1 MEKKETKK
9 ETKNKKNYHDI
20 EIKLEGKEWTDAIDK
35 AFKEKVKK
43 VTVDGFRKGKC
54 PKNIYDKKFGQDYLI
69 DAADLVL
76 QDAYTKALEENKLI
90 PVVQPVPN
98 LKSLDENSVTF
109 TFKIITKP
117 EVKISKYRDLGVK
130 PNEVKVTEE
139 EIDHEIEHLLERYEE
154 LVNKDEN
161 GKVEN
166 GDVAVIDFE
175 GFKDGEPF
183 EGGKGENYSL
193 EIGSNTFIPGFEEQL
208 IGMKSGE
215 EKDIKVTFPEDY
227 MEESLKGQDATF
239 KVKVHEIKTK
249 EKRELDEDFFFD
261 LGIEG
266 VNDEE
271 SLRKE
276 IEANIKANK
285 DMEEENKY
293 IDKLLEEVSK
303 NVEVDIPEEMVNE
316 EVDRLLR
323 RTEQQ
328 MAMQGISLD
337 LYYQVTKTTE
347 KDLRDHLEKEAYQN
361 VLYRLMLEEIMNME
375 QIEVSED
382 EAMEE
387 AKKLAERYQME
398 LDDFLN
404 QFGGIEMVQYD
415 GEMRK
420 TIELLK
426 ELNK

>member
-1 MEKKETKK
+1 M
-9 ETKNKKNYHDI
+9 
-20 EIKLEGKEWTDAIDK
+20 
-35 AFKEKVKK
+35 
-43 VTVDGFRKGKC
+43 
-54 PKNIYDKKFGQDYLI
+54 
-69 DAADLVL
+69 
-76 QDAYTKALEENKLI
+76 EENNLV
-90 PVVQPVPN
+90 PVVQPEPN
-98 LKSLDENSVTF
+98 LKSLDEKSVTF

-117 EVKISKYRDLGVK
+117 EVKISKYRDLGIK
-130 PNEVKVTEE
+130 PNEVKVTKE
-139 EIDHEIEHLLERYEE
+139 EIDHEIGHLLERFEE
-154 LVNKDEN
+154 LVTKDEN

-166 GDVAVIDFE
+166 GDVAIIDFE
-175 GFKDGEPF
+175 GFKDGVPF
-183 EGGKGENYSL
+183 EGGAGENYSL
-193 EIGSNTFIPGFEEQL
+193 EIGSGTFIPGFEEQL
-208 IGMKSGE
+208 IGMKSGD

-227 MEESLKGQDATF
+227 MEESLKGQEVTF

-276 IEANIKANK
+276 VEANIKANK

-337 LYYQVTKTTE
+337 LYYQVTKSTE
-347 KDLRDHLEKEAYQN
+347 KDLRDQLEKEAYQN

-375 QIEVSED
+375 HIEVSED

-387 AKKLAERYQME
+387 AKRLAERYNME

-415 GEMRK
+415 LEMRK
-420 TIELLK
+420 TFELLK

>member
-9 ETKNKKNYHDI
+9 ETNKKNYHNI
-20 EIKLEGKEWTDAIDK
+20 EIKVEGKEWTDAVDK
-35 AFKEKVKK
+35 AYKEKAKDVE
-43 VTVDGFRKGKC
+43 VDGFRKGKC
-54 PKNIYDKKFGQDYLI
+54 PRNIYDKKYGKDYLL
-69 DAADLVL
+69 DAADLVI
-76 QDAYTKALEENKLI
+76 QVAYIKALKENDLV
-90 PVVQPVPN
+90 PVVQPESN
-98 LKSLDENSVTF
+98 LKSLDEKSVTF

-117 EVKISKYRDLGVK
+117 EVKIKKYRDLGVK
-130 PNEVKVTEE
+130 PNEVKVTKE
-139 EIDHEIEHLLERYEE
+139 EIDHELGHLLERYEE
-154 LVNKDEN
+154 LVNKSDDA
-161 GKVEN
+161 KVEN

-175 GFKDGEPF
+175 GFKDGVAF
-183 EGGKGENYSL
+183 EGGASENYSL
-193 EIGSNTFIPGFEEQL
+193 EIGSGTFIPGFEEQL

-227 MEESLKGQDATF
+227 MEESLKGQEVTF

-303 NVEVDIPEEMVNE
+303 NVEVDIPEEMVDE
-316 EVDRLLR
+316 ETDRLLR
-323 RTEQQ
+323 RAEQQ

-337 LYYQVTKTTE
+337 LYYQITKSTE
-347 KDLRDHLEKEAYQN
+347 KDLRDQLEKEAYQN

-375 QIEVSED
+375 KIEVSEE

-398 LDDFLN
+398 LDAFLN
-404 QFGGIEMVQYD
+404 EFGGIEMVQYD
-415 GEMRK
+415 QEMRK

>member
-1 MEKKETKK
+1 MK
-9 ETKNKKNYHDI
+9 
-20 EIKLEGKEWTDAIDK
+20 WID
-35 AFKEKVKK
+35 
-43 VTVDGFRKGKC
+43 
-54 PKNIYDKKFGQDYLI
+54 
-69 DAADLVL
+69 
-76 QDAYTKALEENKLI
+76 
-90 PVVQPVPN
+90 
-98 LKSLDENSVTF
+98 
-109 TFKIITKP
+109 
-117 EVKISKYRDLGVK
+117 
-130 PNEVKVTEE
+130 
-139 EIDHEIEHLLERYEE
+139 
-154 LVNKDEN
+154 DEN

-166 GDVAVIDFE
+166 GDVAIIDFE
-175 GFKDGEPF
+175 GFKDGVPF
-183 EGGKGENYSL
+183 EGGASENYSL
-193 EIGSNTFIPGFEEQL
+193 EIGSGTFIPGFEEQL
-208 IGMKSGE
+208 IGMKSGD
-215 EKDIKVTFPEDY
+215 EKDIKVTFPDDY
-227 MEESLKGQDATF
+227 MEESLKGQEVTF

-276 IEANIKANK
+276 VEANIKANK
-285 DMEEENKY
+285 DMEEENNY
-293 IDKLLEEVSK
+293 IDRLLEAVSK

-316 EVDRLLR
+316 EVERLFR

-337 LYYQVTKTTE
+337 LYYQVTKSTE
-347 KDLRDHLEKEAYQN
+347 KDLKDQLEKEAYQN
-361 VLYRLMLEEIMNME
+361 VLYRLMLEEIMNIE
-375 QIEVSED
+375 KIEVTES

-387 AKKLAERYQME
+387 AKRLAERYQME

-415 GEMRK
+415 QEMRK

>member
-9 ETKNKKNYHDI
+9 ETNKKNYHNI
-20 EIKLEGKEWTDAIDK
+20 EIKVEGKEWTDAIDK

-43 VTVDGFRKGKC
+43 VEVDGFRKGKC
-54 PKNIYDKKFGQDYLI
+54 PKNIYDKKFGQDYLL
-69 DAADLVL
+69 DAADLVI
-76 QDAYTKALEENKLI
+76 QDAYTKALKENDLV
-90 PVVQPVPN
+90 PVVQPEPN
-98 LKSLDENSVTF
+98 LKCLDENSVTF

-117 EVKISKYRDLGVK
+117 EVKIKKYRDLGVK
-130 PNEVKVTEE
+130 PNEVKVTKE
-139 EIDHEIEHLLERYEE
+139 EIDHELGHLLERYEE

-175 GFKDGEPF
+175 GFKDGVAF

-193 EIGSNTFIPGFEEQL
+193 EIGSGTFIPGFEEQL
-208 IGMKSGE
+208 VGMKSGE
-215 EKDIKVTFPEDY
+215 EKEIKVTFPEDY
-227 MEESLKGQDATF
+227 MEESLKGQEVTF

-266 VNDEE
+266 VNDEK

-303 NVEVDIPEEMVNE
+303 NVEVDIPEEMVDDE
-316 EVDRLLR
+316 TDRLLR

-337 LYYQVTKTTE
+337 LYYQVTKSTE
-347 KDLRDHLEKEAYQN
+347 KDLRDQLEKEAYQN

-375 QIEVSED
+375 KIEVSEE

-387 AKKLAERYQME
+387 AKRLAERYNME

-404 QFGGIEMVQYD
+404 EFGGIEMVQYD
-415 GEMRK
+415 QEMRK

>member
-20 EIKLEGKEWTDAIDK
+20 EIKVEGKEWTDAIDK

-117 EVKISKYRDLGVK
+117 EVKISKYRDLGIK
-130 PNEVKVTEE
+130 PNEVKVTKE

-166 GDVAVIDFE
+166 GDVVVIDFE

-215 EKDIKVTFPEDY
+215 EKEIKVTFPEDY
-227 MEESLKGQDATF
+227 MEESLKRQDATF

-276 IEANIKANK
+276 VEANIKANK

-293 IDKLLEEVSK
+293 IDRLLEAVSK

-316 EVDRLLR
+316 EVERLLR

-337 LYYQVTKTTE
+337 LYYQVTKSTE
-347 KDLRDHLEKEAYQN
+347 KDLRDQLEKEAYQN

-375 QIEVSED
+375 HIEVSED

-387 AKKLAERYQME
+387 AKRLAERYNME

-415 GEMRK
+415 QEMRK

>member
-9 ETKNKKNYHDI
+9 ETNKKNYHNV
-20 EIKLEGKEWTDAIDK
+20 EIKIEGKEWTDAVDK
-35 AFKEKVKK
+35 AFKDKIKK
-43 VTVDGFRKGKC
+43 VEVDGFRKGKC
-54 PKNIYDKKFGQDYLI
+54 PKNIYDKKFGQDYLL
-69 DAADLVL
+69 DAADLVI
-76 QDAYTKALEENKLI
+76 QEAYTKALEENALV
-90 PVVQPVPN
+90 PVIQPEVN
-98 LKSLDENSVTF
+98 LKTLDEKKVVF

-117 EVKISKYRDLGVK
+117 EVKIKKYRDLNIK
-130 PNEVKVTEE
+130 PNEVKVTKE
-139 EIDHEIEHLLERYEE
+139 EIDHEISHLLERFEE
-154 LVNKDEN
+154 LVNKSDDS
-161 GKVEN
+161 KVEE
-166 GDVAVIDFE
+166 GDIAIIDFE
-175 GFKDGEPF
+175 GFKDGKPF

-193 EIGSNTFIPGFEEQL
+193 EIGSGSFIPGFEEQL
-208 IGMKSGE
+208 IGMKSGD
-215 EKDIKVTFPEDY
+215 EKDIKVTFPDDY

-249 EKRELDEDFFFD
+249 EKRKLDEDFFFD

-266 VNDEE
+266 VNDEA

-276 IEANIKANK
+276 VEANIKANK

-293 IDKLLEEVSK
+293 IDRLLEAVAK

-316 EVDRLLR
+316 EVERLLK

-347 KDLRDHLEKEAYQN
+347 KDLKDHLEKEAYQN

-375 QIEVSED
+375 KIEVSEA

-387 AKKLAERYQME
+387 AKRLAERYQME
-398 LDDFLN
+398 LEDFLN
-404 QFGGIEMVQYD
+404 EFGGIEMVQYD
-415 GEMRK
+415 VEMRK

>member
-9 ETKNKKNYHDI
+9 ETNKKNYHNI
-20 EIKLEGKEWTDAIDK
+20 EIKVEGKEWTDAVDK

-43 VTVDGFRKGKC
+43 VEVDGFRKGKC
-54 PKNIYDKKFGQDYLI
+54 PKNIYDKKFGQDYLL
-69 DAADLVL
+69 DAADLVI
-76 QDAYTKALEENKLI
+76 QVAYIKALKENDLV
-90 PVVQPVPN
+90 PVVQPESN
-98 LKSLDENSVTF
+98 LKSLDEKSITF

-117 EVKISKYRDLGVK
+117 EVKIKKYRDLGVK
-130 PNEVKVTEE
+130 PNEVKVTKE
-139 EIDHEIEHLLERYEE
+139 EIDHELDYLLERYEE
-154 LVNKDEN
+154 LVNKSDDA
-161 GKVEN
+161 KVEN

-175 GFKDGEPF
+175 GFKDGVAF
-183 EGGKGENYSL
+183 EGGASENYSL
-193 EIGSNTFIPGFEEQL
+193 EIGSGTFIPGFEEQL

-227 MEESLKGQDATF
+227 MEESLKGQEVTF

-266 VNDEE
+266 VNDEM

-303 NVEVDIPEEMVNE
+303 NVEVDIPEEMVDE
-316 EVDRLLR
+316 ETDRLLR

-337 LYYQVTKTTE
+337 LYYQVTKSTE
-347 KDLRDHLEKEAYQN
+347 KDLRDQLEKEAYQN

-375 QIEVSED
+375 HIEVSEE

-387 AKKLAERYQME
+387 AKRLAERYQME

-404 QFGGIEMVQYD
+404 EFGGIEMVQYD
-415 GEMRK
+415 QEMRK

>member
-1 MEKKETKK
+1 
-9 ETKNKKNYHDI
+9 
-20 EIKLEGKEWTDAIDK
+20 
-35 AFKEKVKK
+35 
-43 VTVDGFRKGKC
+43 
-54 PKNIYDKKFGQDYLI
+54 
-69 DAADLVL
+69 
-76 QDAYTKALEENKLI
+76 
-90 PVVQPVPN
+90 
-98 LKSLDENSVTF
+98 
-109 TFKIITKP
+109 
-117 EVKISKYRDLGVK
+117 
-130 PNEVKVTEE
+130 
-139 EIDHEIEHLLERYEE
+139 
-154 LVNKDEN
+154 
-161 GKVEN
+161 
-166 GDVAVIDFE
+166 
-175 GFKDGEPF
+175 
-183 EGGKGENYSL
+183 
-193 EIGSNTFIPGFEEQL
+193 
-208 IGMKSGE
+208 MKSGE
-215 EKDIKVTFPEDY
+215 EKEIKVTFPEDY
-227 MEESLKGQDATF
+227 MEESLKGQEVTF

-303 NVEVDIPEEMVNE
+303 NVEVDIPEEMVDE
-316 EVDRLLR
+316 ETDRLLR
-323 RTEQQ
+323 RAEQQ

-337 LYYQVTKTTE
+337 LYYQITKSTE
-347 KDLRDHLEKEAYQN
+347 KDLRDQLEKEAYQN

-375 QIEVSED
+375 KIEVSED

-387 AKKLAERYQME
+387 AKRLAERYNME

-415 GEMRK
+415 QEMRK

>member
-1 MEKKETKK
+1 MSKTETK
-9 ETKNKKNYHDI
+9 ETKNCHNI
-20 EIKLEGKEWTDAIDK
+20 EIKIEGKEWTEAGDK

-54 PKNIYDKKFGQDYLI
+54 PRNIYEKKFGKDYLI

-76 QDAYTKALEENKLI
+76 QDAYTKALEESNLV
-90 PVVQPVPN
+90 PVIQPEVN
-98 LKSLDENSVTF
+98 LKSLDDSGVTF

-117 EVKISKYRDLGVK
+117 EVKIKKYRDLGVK
-130 PNEVKVTEE
+130 PNEVKVTKE
-139 EIDHEIEHLLERYEE
+139 EIEHELSHLLEKYTE
-154 LVNKDEN
+154 LVSKDEN
-161 GKVEN
+161 AKVES
-166 GDVAVIDFE
+166 GDIAIIDFE
-175 GFKDGEPF
+175 GFKDGVAF
-183 EGGKGENYSL
+183 EGGASENYSL
-193 EIGSNTFIPGFEEQL
+193 EIGSNTFIPGFEDQV
-208 IGMKSGE
+208 IGMKQGE
-215 EKDIKVTFPEDY
+215 EKDINVTFPEDY
-227 MEESLKGQDATF
+227 MEESLKGQPVVF
-239 KVKVHEIKTK
+239 KVKVNEIKTK

-271 SLRKE
+271 SLKKE

-285 DMEEENKY
+285 DMEEENNY
-293 IDKLLEEVSK
+293 IDRLLEAISK

-316 EVDRLLR
+316 EVERLFKR
-323 RTEQQ
+323 AEQQ

-337 LYYQVTKTTE
+337 LYYQVTKSTE
-347 KDLRDHLEKEAYQN
+347 KDLKDQLEKEAYQN

-375 QIEVSED
+375 KIEVTES

-387 AKKLAERYQME
+387 AKRLAERYQME
-398 LDDFLN
+398 LEQFLN
-404 QFGGIEMVQYD
+404 EFGGIEMVQYD
-415 GEMRK
+415 QEMRK

>member
-9 ETKNKKNYHDI
+9 ETNKKNYHNI
-20 EIKLEGKEWTDAIDK
+20 EIKVEGKEWTDAVDK
-35 AFKEKVKK
+35 AFKDRVKK
-43 VTVDGFRKGKC
+43 VEVDGFRKGKC
-54 PKNIYDKKFGQDYLI
+54 PKNIYDKKFGQDYLL
-69 DAADLVL
+69 DAADLVI
-76 QDAYTKALEENKLI
+76 QDAYIKALKENDLV
-90 PVVQPVPN
+90 PVVQPESN
-98 LKSLDENSVTF
+98 LKSLDEKSVTF

-117 EVKISKYRDLGVK
+117 EVKIKKYRDLGVK
-130 PNEVKVTEE
+130 PNEVKVTKE
-139 EIDHEIEHLLERYEE
+139 EIDHELGHLLERYEE

-175 GFKDGEPF
+175 GFKDGIAF
-183 EGGKGENYSL
+183 DGGKGENYSL
-193 EIGSNTFIPGFEEQL
+193 EIGSGTFIPGFEEQL

-215 EKDIKVTFPEDY
+215 EKEIKVTFPEDY
-227 MEESLKGQDATF
+227 MEESLKGQEVTF

-266 VNDEE
+266 VNDEKN
-271 SLRKE
+271 LRKE

-337 LYYQVTKTTE
+337 LYYQVTKSTE
-347 KDLRDHLEKEAYQN
+347 KDLRNQLEKEAYQN

-375 QIEVSED
+375 KIEVSEE

-387 AKKLAERYQME
+387 AKRLAERYNME

-404 QFGGIEMVQYD
+404 EFGGIEMVQYD
-415 GEMRK
+415 QEMRK

>member
-69 DAADLVL
+69 DAADLIL

-130 PNEVKVTEE
+130 PNEVKVTKE
-139 EIDHEIEHLLERYEE
+139 EIDHEIGHLLERYEE

-175 GFKDGEPF
+175 GSKDGEPF

-276 IEANIKANK
+276 VEANIKANK

-375 QIEVSED
+375 HIEVSED

-387 AKKLAERYQME
+387 AKRLAERYQME

-415 GEMRK
+415 QEMRK

>member
-1 MEKKETKK
+1 MENKETKK
-9 ETKNKKNYHDI
+9 EAKNKNNYHDI
-20 EIKLEGKEWTDAIDK
+20 EIKIEGKEWTDAIDK

-43 VTVDGFRKGKC
+43 VEVDGFRKGKC
-54 PKNIYDKKFGQDYLI
+54 PKNIYDKKFGQDYII

-76 QDAYTKALEENKLI
+76 QDAYTKALEDNNLV
-90 PVVQPVPN
+90 PVVQPEVN
-98 LKSLDENSVTF
+98 LKSLDEKSVTF

-130 PNEVKVTEE
+130 PNEVKVTKE
-139 EIDHEIEHLLERYEE
+139 EIDHEIEHLLEKYEE
-154 LVNKDEN
+154 LVTKDEN

-166 GDVAVIDFE
+166 GDVAIIDFE
-175 GFKDGEPF
+175 GFKDGVPF
-183 EGGKGENYSL
+183 DGGKGENYSL
-193 EIGSNTFIPGFEEQL
+193 EIGSGTFIPGFEEQL

-215 EKDIKVTFPEDY
+215 EKDIKVTFPDDY
-227 MEESLKGQDATF
+227 MEESLKGQEVTF

-276 IEANIKANK
+276 VEANIKASK
-285 DMEEENKY
+285 DMEEENNY
-293 IDKLLEEVSK
+293 IDRLLDAVAK

-316 EVDRLLR
+316 EVERLFK

-347 KDLRDHLEKEAYQN
+347 KDLKEHLEKEAYQN
-361 VLYRLMLEEIMNME
+361 VLYRLMLEEIMNLE
-375 QIEVSED
+375 KIEVSED

-387 AKKLAERYQME
+387 AKRLAERYQME
-398 LDDFLN
+398 LEDFLN

-415 GEMRK
+415 QEMRK

>member
-9 ETKNKKNYHDI
+9 ETNKKNYHNI
-20 EIKLEGKEWTDAIDK
+20 EIKVEGKEWTDAIDK

-43 VTVDGFRKGKC
+43 VSVDGFRKGKC

-69 DAADLVL
+69 DAADIVL
-76 QDAYTKALEENKLI
+76 QDAYTKALEENNLV
-90 PVVQPVPN
+90 PVVQPEPN
-98 LKSLDENSVTF
+98 LKSLDEKSVTF
-109 TFKIITKP
+109 TLKIITKP
-117 EVKISKYRDLGVK
+117 EVKISKYRDLGIK
-130 PNEVKVTEE
+130 PNEVKVTKE
-139 EIDHEIEHLLERYEE
+139 EIDHEIGHLLERFEE
-154 LVNKDEN
+154 LVTKDEN

-166 GDVAVIDFE
+166 GDVAIIDFE

-183 EGGKGENYSL
+183 EGGAGENYSL
-193 EIGSNTFIPGFEEQL
+193 EIGSGTFIPGFEEQL
-208 IGMKSGE
+208 IGMKSGD
-215 EKDIKVTFPEDY
+215 EKDIKVTFPDDY
-227 MEESLKGQDATF
+227 MEESLKGQEVTF

-276 IEANIKANK
+276 VEANIKANK
-285 DMEEENKY
+285 DMEEENNY
-293 IDKLLEEVSK
+293 IDRLLEAVSK

-316 EVDRLLR
+316 EVERLFR

-337 LYYQVTKTTE
+337 LYYQVTKSTE
-347 KDLRDHLEKEAYQN
+347 KDLRDQLEKEAYQN

-375 QIEVSED
+375 HIEVSED

-387 AKKLAERYQME
+387 AKRLAERYNME

-415 GEMRK
+415 QEMRK

>member
-117 EVKISKYRDLGVK
+117 EVKISKYRDLGIK
-130 PNEVKVTEE
+130 PNEVKVTKE

-166 GDVAVIDFE
+166 GDVVVIDFE

-215 EKDIKVTFPEDY
+215 EKEIKVTFPEDY

-276 IEANIKANK
+276 VEANIKANK

-337 LYYQVTKTTE
+337 LYYQV
-347 KDLRDHLEKEAYQN
+347 LFVHNLSY
-361 VLYRLMLEEIMNME
+361 
-375 QIEVSED
+375 S
-382 EAMEE
+382 
-387 AKKLAERYQME
+387 
-398 LDDFLN
+398 
-404 QFGGIEMVQYD
+404 
-415 GEMRK
+415 
-420 TIELLK
+420 
-426 ELNK
+426 

>member
-9 ETKNKKNYHDI
+9 ETNKKNYHNI
-20 EIKLEGKEWTDAIDK
+20 EIKVEGKEWTDAVDK
-35 AFKEKVKK
+35 AFKERAKK
-43 VTVDGFRKGKC
+43 VEVDGFRKGKC
-54 PKNIYDKKFGQDYLI
+54 PKSIYDKKFGQDYLL
-69 DAADLVL
+69 DAADLVI
-76 QDAYTKALEENKLI
+76 QDAYTKALKENDLV
-90 PVVQPVPN
+90 PVVQPEPN
-98 LKSLDENSVTF
+98 LKCLDENSVTF

-117 EVKISKYRDLGVK
+117 EVKIKKYRDLGVK
-130 PNEVKVTEE
+130 PNEVKVTKE
-139 EIDHEIEHLLERYEE
+139 EIDHELGHLLERYEE
-154 LVNKDEN
+154 LVNKSDD

-193 EIGSNTFIPGFEEQL
+193 EIGSGSFIPGFEEQL

-215 EKDIKVTFPEDY
+215 EKEIKVTFPEDY
-227 MEESLKGQDATF
+227 MEESLKGQEVTF

-303 NVEVDIPEEMVNE
+303 NVEVDIPEEMVDDE
-316 EVDRLLR
+316 TDRLLR
-323 RTEQQ
+323 RAEQQ

-337 LYYQVTKTTE
+337 LYYQVTKSTE
-347 KDLRDHLEKEAYQN
+347 KDLRDQLEKEAYQN

-375 QIEVSED
+375 KIEVSEE

-387 AKKLAERYQME
+387 AKRLAERYQME

-404 QFGGIEMVQYD
+404 EFGGIEMVQYD

>member
-293 IDKLLEEVSK
+293 IDRLLEAVSK

-316 EVDRLLR
+316 EVERLLR

>member
-9 ETKNKKNYHDI
+9 ETNKKNYHNI
-20 EIKLEGKEWTDAIDK
+20 EIKVEGKEWTDAIGK

-43 VTVDGFRKGKC
+43 VSVDGFRKGKC

-76 QDAYTKALEENKLI
+76 QDAYTKALKDNDLV
-90 PVVQPVPN
+90 PVVQPEPN
-98 LKSLDENSVTF
+98 LKSLDEKSVTF

-117 EVKISKYRDLGVK
+117 EVKISKYRDLGIK
-130 PNEVKVTEE
+130 PNEVKVTKE
-139 EIDHEIEHLLERYEE
+139 EIDHEIGHLLERFEE

-193 EIGSNTFIPGFEEQL
+193 EIGSGTFIPGFEEQL
-208 IGMKSGE
+208 IGMKSGD

-227 MEESLKGQDATF
+227 MEESLKGKEVTF

-276 IEANIKANK
+276 VEANIKANK

-293 IDKLLEEVSK
+293 IDRLLEAVSK

-316 EVDRLLR
+316 EVERLFR

-387 AKKLAERYQME
+387 AKRLAERYQME

>member
-9 ETKNKKNYHDI
+9 ETNKKNYHNI
-20 EIKLEGKEWTDAIDK
+20 EIKVEGKEWTDAVDK
-35 AFKEKVKK
+35 AFKERVKK
-43 VTVDGFRKGKC
+43 VEVDGFRKGKC
-54 PKNIYDKKFGQDYLI
+54 PKNIYDKKFGQDYLL
-69 DAADLVL
+69 DAADLVI
-76 QDAYTKALEENKLI
+76 QDAYIKALKENDLV
-90 PVVQPVPN
+90 PVVQPESN
-98 LKSLDENSVTF
+98 LKSLDEKSVTF

-117 EVKISKYRDLGVK
+117 EVKIKKYRDLGVK
-130 PNEVKVTEE
+130 PNEVKVTKE
-139 EIDHEIEHLLERYEE
+139 EIDHELGHLLERYEE

-175 GFKDGEPF
+175 GFKDGIAF
-183 EGGKGENYSL
+183 DGGKGENYSL
-193 EIGSNTFIPGFEEQL
+193 EIGSGTFIPGFEEQL
-208 IGMKSGE
+208 VGMKSGE
-215 EKDIKVTFPEDY
+215 EKEIKVTFPEDY
-227 MEESLKGQDATF
+227 MEESLKGQEVTF

-266 VNDEE
+266 VNDEK

-303 NVEVDIPEEMVNE
+303 NVEVDIPEEMVDE
-316 EVDRLLR
+316 ETDRLLR
-323 RTEQQ
+323 RAEQQ

-337 LYYQVTKTTE
+337 LYYQVTKSTE
-347 KDLRDHLEKEAYQN
+347 KDLRDQLEKEAYQN

-375 QIEVSED
+375 KIEVSED

-387 AKKLAERYQME
+387 AKRLAERYNME

-404 QFGGIEMVQYD
+404 EFGGIEMVQYD
-415 GEMRK
+415 QEMRK

>member
-9 ETKNKKNYHDI
+9 ETNKKNYHNI
-20 EIKLEGKEWTDAIDK
+20 EIKVEGKEWTDAIDK

-43 VTVDGFRKGKC
+43 VSVDGFRKGKC

-69 DAADLVL
+69 DAADIVL
-76 QDAYTKALEENKLI
+76 QDAYTKALEENNLV
-90 PVVQPVPN
+90 PVVQPEPN
-98 LKSLDENSVTF
+98 LKSLDEKGVTF

-117 EVKISKYRDLGVK
+117 EVKISKYRDLGIK
-130 PNEVKVTEE
+130 PNEVKVTKE
-139 EIDHEIEHLLERYEE
+139 EIDHEIGHLLERFEE
-154 LVNKDEN
+154 LVTKDEN

-166 GDVAVIDFE
+166 GDVAIIDFE
-175 GFKDGEPF
+175 GFKDGVPF

-193 EIGSNTFIPGFEEQL
+193 EIGSGTFIPGFEEQL
-208 IGMKSGE
+208 IGMKSGD
-215 EKDIKVTFPEDY
+215 EKDIKVTFPDDY
-227 MEESLKGQDATF
+227 MEESLKGQEVTF

-276 IEANIKANK
+276 VEANIKANK
-285 DMEEENKY
+285 DMEEENNY
-293 IDKLLEEVSK
+293 IDRLLEAVSK

-316 EVDRLLR
+316 EVERLFR

-337 LYYQVTKTTE
+337 LYYQVTKSTE
-347 KDLRDHLEKEAYQN
+347 KDLKDQLEKEAYQN
-361 VLYRLMLEEIMNME
+361 VLYRLMLEEIMNIE
-375 QIEVSED
+375 KIEVTES

-387 AKKLAERYQME
+387 AKRLAERYQME
-398 LDDFLN
+398 LDAFLN
-404 QFGGIEMVQYD
+404 EFGGIEMVQYD
-415 GEMRK
+415 QEMRK

>member
-9 ETKNKKNYHDI
+9 EAKNKNNYHDI
-20 EIKLEGKEWTDAIDK
+20 EIKIEGKEWTDAIDK

-43 VTVDGFRKGKC
+43 VEVDGFRKGKC
-54 PKNIYDKKFGQDYLI
+54 PKNIYDKKFGQDYII

-76 QDAYTKALEENKLI
+76 QDAYTKALEDNNLV
-90 PVVQPVPN
+90 PVVQPEVN
-98 LKSLDENSVTF
+98 LKSLDEKSVTF

-130 PNEVKVTEE
+130 PNEVKVTKE
-139 EIDHEIEHLLERYEE
+139 EIDHEIEHLLEKYEE
-154 LVNKDEN
+154 LVTKDEN

-166 GDVAVIDFE
+166 GDVAIIDFE
-175 GFKDGEPF
+175 GFKDGVPF
-183 EGGKGENYSL
+183 DGGKGENYSL
-193 EIGSNTFIPGFEEQL
+193 EIGSGTFIPGFEEQL

-215 EKDIKVTFPEDY
+215 EKDIKVTFPDDY
-227 MEESLKGQDATF
+227 MEESLKGQEVTF

-276 IEANIKANK
+276 VEANIKASK
-285 DMEEENKY
+285 DMEEENNY
-293 IDKLLEEVSK
+293 IDRLLDAVAK

-316 EVDRLLR
+316 EVERLFK

-347 KDLRDHLEKEAYQN
+347 KDLKEHLEKEAYQN
-361 VLYRLMLEEIMNME
+361 VLYRLMLEEIMNLE
-375 QIEVSED
+375 KIEVSED

-387 AKKLAERYQME
+387 AKRLAERYQME
-398 LDDFLN
+398 LEDFLN

-415 GEMRK
+415 QEMRK

>member
-9 ETKNKKNYHDI
+9 EKNKKNYHNI
-20 EIKLEGKEWTDAIDK
+20 EIKIEGKEWTDAVDK
-35 AFKEKVKK
+35 AFKDRVKK
-43 VTVDGFRKGKC
+43 VEVDGFRKGKC
-54 PKNIYDKKFGQDYLI
+54 PKNIYDKKFGQDYLL

-76 QDAYTKALEENKLI
+76 QDAYTKVLKDNDLV
-90 PVVQPVPN
+90 PVVQPEPN

-117 EVKISKYRDLGVK
+117 EVKIKKYRDLGIK
-130 PNEVKVTEE
+130 PNEVKVTKE
-139 EIDHEIEHLLERYEE
+139 EIDHEIGHLLERFEE

-183 EGGKGENYSL
+183 EGGASENYSL
-193 EIGSNTFIPGFEEQL
+193 EIGSGTFIPGFEEQL
-208 IGMKSGE
+208 IGMKSGD
-215 EKDIKVTFPEDY
+215 EKDIKVTFPDDY
-227 MEESLKGQDATF
+227 MEESLKGQEVTF
-239 KVKVHEIKTK
+239 KVKVHEIKAK

-276 IEANIKANK
+276 VEANIKANK
-285 DMEEENKY
+285 DMEEENNY
-293 IDKLLEEVSK
+293 IDRLLEAVSK

-316 EVDRLLR
+316 EVERLFR

-337 LYYQVTKTTE
+337 LYYQVTKSTE
-347 KDLRDHLEKEAYQN
+347 KDLKDQLEKEAYQN
-361 VLYRLMLEEIMNME
+361 VLYRLMLEEIMNIE
-375 QIEVSED
+375 KIEVTED

-387 AKKLAERYQME
+387 AKRLAERYQME

-404 QFGGIEMVQYD
+404 QFGGIDMVQYD
-415 GEMRK
+415 QEMRK

>member
-9 ETKNKKNYHDI
+9 ETNKKNYHNI
-20 EIKLEGKEWTDAIDK
+20 EIKVEGKEWTDAIDK

-43 VTVDGFRKGKC
+43 VSVDGFRKGKC

-69 DAADLVL
+69 DAADIVL
-76 QDAYTKALEENKLI
+76 QDAYTKALEENNLV
-90 PVVQPVPN
+90 PVVQPEPN
-98 LKSLDENSVTF
+98 LKSLDEKSVTF
-109 TFKIITKP
+109 TLKIITKP
-117 EVKISKYRDLGVK
+117 EVKISKYRDLGIK
-130 PNEVKVTEE
+130 PNEVKVTKE
-139 EIDHEIEHLLERYEE
+139 EIDHEISHLLERFEE
-154 LVNKDEN
+154 LVTKDEN

-166 GDVAVIDFE
+166 GDVAIIDFE

-183 EGGKGENYSL
+183 EGGAGENYSL
-193 EIGSNTFIPGFEEQL
+193 EIGSGTFIPGFEEQL
-208 IGMKSGE
+208 IGMKSGD
-215 EKDIKVTFPEDY
+215 EKDIKVTFPDDY
-227 MEESLKGQDATF
+227 MEESLKGQEVTF

-276 IEANIKANK
+276 VEANIKANK
-285 DMEEENKY
+285 DMEEENNY
-293 IDKLLEEVSK
+293 IDRLLEAVSK

-316 EVDRLLR
+316 EVERLFR

-337 LYYQVTKTTE
+337 LYYQVTKSTE
-347 KDLRDHLEKEAYQN
+347 KDLKDQLEKEAYQN
-361 VLYRLMLEEIMNME
+361 VLYRLMLEEIMNIE
-375 QIEVSED
+375 KIEVTES

-387 AKKLAERYQME
+387 AKRLAERYQME
-398 LDDFLN
+398 LDAFLN
-404 QFGGIEMVQYD
+404 EFGGIEMVQYD
-415 GEMRK
+415 QEMRK

>member
-9 ETKNKKNYHDI
+9 ETNKKNYHNI
-20 EIKLEGKEWTDAIDK
+20 EIKVEGKEWTDAVDK
-35 AFKEKVKK
+35 AFKERVKK
-43 VTVDGFRKGKC
+43 VEVDGFRKGKC
-54 PKNIYDKKFGQDYLI
+54 PKNIYDKKFGQDYLL
-69 DAADLVL
+69 DAADLVI
-76 QDAYTKALEENKLI
+76 QDAYIKALKENDLV
-90 PVVQPVPN
+90 PVVQPESN
-98 LKSLDENSVTF
+98 LKSLDEKSVTF

-117 EVKISKYRDLGVK
+117 EVKIKKYRDLGVK
-130 PNEVKVTEE
+130 PNEVKVTKE
-139 EIDHEIEHLLERYEE
+139 EIDHELGHLLERYEE

-175 GFKDGEPF
+175 GFKDGIAF
-183 EGGKGENYSL
+183 DGGKGENYSL
-193 EIGSNTFIPGFEEQL
+193 EIGSGTFIPGFEEQL
-208 IGMKSGE
+208 VGMKSGE
-215 EKDIKVTFPEDY
+215 EKEIKVTFPEDY
-227 MEESLKGQDATF
+227 MEESLKGQEVTF

-266 VNDEE
+266 VNDEKN
-271 SLRKE
+271 LRKE

-303 NVEVDIPEEMVNE
+303 NVEVDIPEEMVDE
-316 EVDRLLR
+316 ETDRLLR
-323 RTEQQ
+323 RAEQQ

-337 LYYQVTKTTE
+337 LYYQVTKSTE
-347 KDLRDHLEKEAYQN
+347 KDLRNQLEKEAYQN

-375 QIEVSED
+375 KIEVSEE

-387 AKKLAERYQME
+387 AKRLAERYNME

-404 QFGGIEMVQYD
+404 EFGGIEMVQYD
-415 GEMRK
+415 QEMRK

>member
-9 ETKNKKNYHDI
+9 ETNKKNYHNI
-20 EIKLEGKEWTDAIDK
+20 EIKVEGKEWTAAIDK

-43 VTVDGFRKGKC
+43 VKVDGFRKGKC

-69 DAADLVL
+69 DAADLVI
-76 QDAYTKALEENKLI
+76 QVAYIKALKENDLV
-90 PVVQPVPN
+90 PVVQPESN
-98 LKSLDENSVTF
+98 LKSLDENGVTF
-109 TFKIITKP
+109 TFEIITKP
-117 EVKISKYRDLGVK
+117 EVKIKKYRDLGVK
-130 PNEVKVTEE
+130 PNEVKVTKE
-139 EIDHEIEHLLERYEE
+139 EIDHELGYLLERYEE
-154 LVNKDEN
+154 LVNKSDDSE
-161 GKVEN
+161 VEN

-193 EIGSNTFIPGFEEQL
+193 EIGSGSFIPGFEEQL

-215 EKDIKVTFPEDY
+215 EKEIKVTFPEDY
-227 MEESLKGQDATF
+227 MEESLKGQEVIF

-303 NVEVDIPEEMVNE
+303 NVEVDIPEEMVDE
-316 EVDRLLR
+316 ETDRLLR
-323 RTEQQ
+323 RAEQQ

-337 LYYQVTKTTE
+337 LYYQITKSTE
-347 KDLRDHLEKEAYQN
+347 KDLKDQLEKEAYQN

-375 QIEVSED
+375 KIEVSEE

-387 AKKLAERYQME
+387 AKRLAERYNME

-404 QFGGIEMVQYD
+404 EFGGIEMVQYD
-415 GEMRK
+415 QEMRK

>member
-9 ETKNKKNYHDI
+9 ETNKKNYHNI
-20 EIKLEGKEWTDAIDK
+20 EIKVEGKEWTDAVDK
-35 AFKEKVKK
+35 AFKERVKK
-43 VTVDGFRKGKC
+43 VEVDGFRKGKC
-54 PKNIYDKKFGQDYLI
+54 PKNIYDKKFGQDYLL
-69 DAADLVL
+69 DAADLVI
-76 QDAYTKALEENKLI
+76 QDAYIKALKENDLV
-90 PVVQPVPN
+90 PVVQPESN
-98 LKSLDENSVTF
+98 LKSLDEKSVTF

-117 EVKISKYRDLGVK
+117 EVKIKKYRDLGVK
-130 PNEVKVTEE
+130 PNEVKVTKE
-139 EIDHEIEHLLERYEE
+139 EIDHELGHLLERYEE

-175 GFKDGEPF
+175 GFKDGIAF
-183 EGGKGENYSL
+183 DGGKGENYSL
-193 EIGSNTFIPGFEEQL
+193 EIGSGTFIPGFEEQL
-208 IGMKSGE
+208 VGMKSGE
-215 EKDIKVTFPEDY
+215 EKEIKVTFPEDY
-227 MEESLKGQDATF
+227 MEESLKGQEVTF

-266 VNDEE
+266 VNDEK

-303 NVEVDIPEEMVNE
+303 NVEVDIPEEMVDE
-316 EVDRLLR
+316 ETDRLLR
-323 RTEQQ
+323 RAEQQ

-337 LYYQVTKTTE
+337 LYYQVTKSTE
-347 KDLRDHLEKEAYQN
+347 KDLRNQLEKEAYQN

-375 QIEVSED
+375 KIEVSEE

-387 AKKLAERYQME
+387 AKRLAERYNME

-404 QFGGIEMVQYD
+404 EFGGIEMVQYD
-415 GEMRK
+415 QEMRK

>member
-1 MEKKETKK
+1 
-9 ETKNKKNYHDI
+9 
-20 EIKLEGKEWTDAIDK
+20 
-35 AFKEKVKK
+35 
-43 VTVDGFRKGKC
+43 
-54 PKNIYDKKFGQDYLI
+54 
-69 DAADLVL
+69 
-76 QDAYTKALEENKLI
+76 
-90 PVVQPVPN
+90 
-98 LKSLDENSVTF
+98 
-109 TFKIITKP
+109 
-117 EVKISKYRDLGVK
+117 
-130 PNEVKVTEE
+130 
-139 EIDHEIEHLLERYEE
+139 
-154 LVNKDEN
+154 
-161 GKVEN
+161 
-166 GDVAVIDFE
+166 
-175 GFKDGEPF
+175 
-183 EGGKGENYSL
+183 
-193 EIGSNTFIPGFEEQL
+193 
-208 IGMKSGE
+208 MKSGD
-215 EKDIKVTFPEDY
+215 EKDIKVTFPDDY
-227 MEESLKGQDATF
+227 MEESLKGQEVTF

-276 IEANIKANK
+276 VEANIKANK

-337 LYYQVTKTTE
+337 LYYQVTKSTE
-347 KDLRDHLEKEAYQN
+347 KDLRDQLEKEAYQN

-375 QIEVSED
+375 KIEVSED

-387 AKKLAERYQME
+387 AKRLAERYNME

-415 GEMRK
+415 QEMRK

>member
-1 MEKKETKK
+1 MSKTETK
-9 ETKNKKNYHDI
+9 ENKNCHNI
-20 EIKLEGKEWTDAIDK
+20 EIKIEGKEWTEAGDK

-54 PKNIYDKKFGQDYLI
+54 PRNIYEKKFGKDYLI

-76 QDAYTKALEENKLI
+76 QDAYTKALEESNLV
-90 PVVQPVPN
+90 PVIQPEVN
-98 LKSLDENSVTF
+98 LKSLDDSGVTF

-117 EVKISKYRDLGVK
+117 EVKIKKYKDLGVK
-130 PNEVKVTEE
+130 PNEVKVTKE
-139 EIDHEIEHLLERYEE
+139 EIEHELSHLLEKYTE
-154 LVNKDEN
+154 LVSKDEN
-161 GKVEN
+161 AKVES
-166 GDVAVIDFE
+166 GDIAIIDFE
-175 GFKDGEPF
+175 GFKDGVAF
-183 EGGKGENYSL
+183 EGGASENYSL
-193 EIGSNTFIPGFEEQL
+193 EIGSNTFIPGFEDQV
-208 IGMKSGE
+208 IGMKQGE
-215 EKDIKVTFPEDY
+215 EKDINVTFPEDY
-227 MEESLKGQDATF
+227 MEESLKGQPVVF
-239 KVKVHEIKTK
+239 KVKVNEIKTK

-271 SLRKE
+271 SLKKE

-285 DMEEENKY
+285 DMEEENNY
-293 IDKLLEEVSK
+293 IDRLLEAISK

-316 EVDRLLR
+316 EVERLFKR
-323 RTEQQ
+323 AEQQ

-337 LYYQVTKTTE
+337 LYYQVTKSTE
-347 KDLRDHLEKEAYQN
+347 KDLKDQLEKEAYQN

-375 QIEVSED
+375 KIEVTES

-387 AKKLAERYQME
+387 AKRLAERYQME
-398 LDDFLN
+398 LEQFLN
-404 QFGGIEMVQYD
+404 EFGGIEMVQYD
-415 GEMRK
+415 QEMRK